1 MFAIENRPKKF
12 LWLKNLKTL
21 CRGCRL
27 IERLKVKKL
36 LEGFFEK
43 IIAKI
48 NQTELRIDKVINY
61 KKVIN

>member
-1 MFAIENRPKKF
+1 MQV
-12 LWLKNLKTL
+12 
-21 CRGCRL
+21 

-61 KKVIN
+61 KKVINYTLYV